1 MGSLGTFSWYSTPFS
16 YPSNKMLTSPGR
28 EIEIDPTTGPREP
41 KRIQNHDS
49 WMAYLL
55 AHFPRYNFPNFSLA
69 EARKCSK
76 TVKTY
81 NPQIPTHTNIVGSCI
96 LLDAND
102 EIIGV
107 LVKNGAS
114 LLHSGISDYV
124 PLEKSVAVAAIE
136 KMGRYLRPVPAENDY
151 RYIHNEHRQAEKGFH
166 AAHPEILFGTLH
178 LGIWFMLGHE
188 SDSTNL
194 GLGLYN
200 QIPTFETC
208 GGRPGAMKKKRFEAA
223 TQFLDDITE
232 SVIACAAVFKA
243 AFPEKYDEARSH
255 HRQFVDGPGQM
266 LNQNSELECQNMV
279 VVVANVAVSNHKDPG
294 DSKSSVTTEIA
305 SGQWLGGDM
314 CLPQL
319 DVRLEIEDGDVF
331 VLMANTVEHGLTEII
346 GDRFAVISTTKS
358 DNKTPQNVAFEDDHV
373 KLTEAQEVKDRRE
386 MKKAKEHKTRQR
398 IEMKLIQAYI
408 ESAEF
413 DRNDT
418 RSIDYHKLRQVVTL
432 RHKLDAA
439 MRAKRETIKS
449 YKAGDDYDR
458 QELERLEKRPAS
470 LFLQVTG
477 VEATRLRKG
486 EVPFL
491 PDQRKMRPFRE
502 VYKEYL
508 TTMRAP
514 MT

>member
-1 MGSLGTFSWYSTPFS
+1 MTSIQPYGQNWQLIPNPPPTEFVLHPSTTREPLQADV
-16 YPSNKMLTSPGR
+16 YTVRDDEERREAMRVGKERR

-41 KRIQNHDS
+41 KRIKNHDS

-55 AHFPRYNFPNFSLA
+55 AHFPRYKFPNFSLE
-69 EARKCSK
+69 EARKRGK

-81 NPQIPTHTNIVGSCI
+81 NPQIPTHANIAGPCI

-114 LLHSGISDYV
+114 LLHSGIREYV
-124 PLEKSVAVAAIE
+124 PPEKSVAVAAIE

-151 RYIHNEHRQAEKGFH
+151 RYIHNEHRQAEKDFH

-188 SDSTNL
+188 SESTNL

-232 SVIACAAVFKA
+232 PVIACAAVFKA
-243 AFPEKYDEARSH
+243 AFPEKYEVARSH
-255 HRQFVDGPGQM
+255 HRRFVDGPGQM

-279 VVVANVAVSNHKDPG
+279 VVVANVP
-294 DSKSSVTTEIA
+294 
-305 SGQWLGGDM
+305 
-314 CLPQL
+314 
-319 DVRLEIEDGDVF
+319 
-331 VLMANTVEHGLTEII
+331 
-346 GDRFAVISTTKS
+346 
-358 DNKTPQNVAFEDDHV
+358 NVAFEDDQV
-373 KLTEAQEVKDRRE
+373 KLTEAQEVKTRRE
-386 MKKAKEHKTRQR
+386 MKKAKEHENRQR
-398 IEMKLIQAYI
+398 IEMKLIQAYLK
-408 ESAEF
+408 STKF
-413 DRNDT
+413 DGNDT
-418 RSIDYHKLRQVVTL
+418 RLMEFHKLRQVVTL

-439 MRAKRETIKS
+439 TRAKRESMRS
-449 YKAGDDYDR
+449 YRASGDCNW

-470 LFLQVTG
+470 LFLRVTG

-486 EVPFL
+486 EDPFR
-491 PDQRKMRPFRE
+491 PDQRTMRPFRE
-502 VYKEYL
+502 ASKH
-508 TTMRAP
+508 
-514 MT
+514 